1 MILVT
6 GGARSGKSALAEQLI
21 RERGSRVLYIA
32 TAVVTDD
39 EMAERI
45 ARHRQQRP
53 AGWDTYEGS
62 TDLGQ
67 VIRSRGAQYDAIL
80 LECVTTLVT
89 NLMFASDAA
98 LGDPDVSPDVVKPDF
113 VRPDFVKIE
122 QHIVQQIDDLIASCR
137 SCPAPVYL
145 VTNEIGM
152 GIVPEHA
159 LARQFRDIAGRV
171 NQRLAAAAEQVYLV
185 VSGLPLC
192 LKGGSG
198 LSPV

>member
-1 MILVT
+1 MILLT
-6 GGARSGKSALAEQLI
+6 GGARSGKSTLAERLI
-21 RERGSRVLYIA
+21 REHGERVLYIA

-53 AGWDTYEGS
+53 DSWDTYEGS

-67 VIRSRGAQYDAIL
+67 VIRTRGGQYDAIL
-80 LECVTTLVT
+80 LECITTLVT
-89 NLMFASDAA
+89 NLMFAGFEPD
-98 LGDPDVSPDVVKPDF
+98 DPDALPDF
-113 VRPDFVKIE
+113 VEVQRQID
-122 QHIVQQIDDLIASCR
+122 QQIDALIAGCQA
-137 SCPAPVYL
+137 CPAPVYV
-145 VTNEIGM
+145 VTNEVGL
-152 GIVPEHA
+152 GIVPDNA

-192 LKGGSG
+192 LKGGSC
-198 LSPV
+198 PPQV